1 MLLNSIFIKSL
12 SSALSLVLNLILL
25 FFLSNFLTKFEFGL
39 FNYLTT
45 IGSQM
50 IFILTSG
57 FSRSYVH
64 FYSQNTLIKNEIVKT
79 YININII
86 IIIIFIVLTQLF
98 IFNDFFNNLIFDH
111 KIEYLLIN
119 LGLISGLL
127 NFTFEKVGEIYD
139 SDQSSIKFDFVK
151 FFLRLTVL
159 LTVFTWFFFEFLN
172 LITLLVSLIVF
183 NFFSIILLLK
193 NYYTKNINK
202 TISILK
208 IVKQLSSY
216 YFIFAPFTVLV
227 GVYELLYRVVINSD
241 LGIKE
246 QGIYGFSFL
255 IFAACSI
262 PFHSISNILLSFA
275 SRNKI
280 VFSRVKIN
288 NYFLIC
294 NSIII
299 PMLIISATLLNI
311 YYNFFINLLTDN
323 FYKVSN
329 LSLFGLLIWS
339 VVSTYDILVYS
350 SVIST
355 NNFKK
360 YLNAGM
366 LICLIFILI
375 LIFFLYYDLSF
386 TLEFYFLF
394 LCITPS
400 TRLLV
405 GLILGYSQFGKEMFF
420 KINHTLFY
428 LFLCLLSLFLFEQL
442 DNYLLSTLIM
452 SVGIFYWF
460 YNLFL
465 IYKINLNVK

>member
-1 MLLNSIFIKSL
+1 MLLNSIFIKFL
-12 SSALSLVLNLILL
+12 SSALSLIFNLTLL
-25 FFLSNFLTKFEFGL
+25 FFLSNFLSKFEFGL

-45 IGSQM
+45 IGSQL

-79 YININII
+79 YIQVNMII
-86 IIIIFIVLTQLF
+86 IIVFIILTQFIIF
-98 IFNDFFNNLIFDH
+98 NEFFNNLIFDN

-119 LGLISGLL
+119 LGLLSGLL
-127 NFTFEKVGEIYD
+127 NYTFEKVGEIYD
-139 SDQSSIKFDFVK
+139 SDQFSIKFDFVK
-151 FFLRLTVL
+151 VFLRLIVL
-159 LTVFTWFFFEFLN
+159 LTVFILYCFEFLN
-172 LITLLVSLIVF
+172 LITFLVSFIVL
-183 NFFSIILLLK
+183 NSLSIIMLLK
-193 NYYTKNINK
+193 NYYTKNIKK

-208 IVKQLSSY
+208 ILKQLSIY
-216 YFIFAPFTVLV
+216 YFVFAPFTVLV

-262 PFHSISNILLSFA
+262 PFQSISNILLSFA

-280 VFSRVKIN
+280 IFSRTKIN

-299 PMLIISATLLNI
+299 PMLIIFVSLLCI
-311 YYNFFINLLTDN
+311 YYNFFINLLSDD
-323 FYKVSN
+323 FYQISN

-360 YLNAGM
+360 YLSIGM

-375 LIFFLYYDLSF
+375 LIFFLYHEYGLS
-386 TLEFYFLF
+386 LDFYFLF
-394 LCITPS
+394 LSITPS
-400 TRLLV
+400 LRLLV

-420 KINHTLFY
+420 KINHTFFY
-428 LFLCLLSLFLFEQL
+428 IFLCFVSLFLFEQL
-442 DNYLLSTLIM
+442 DNYFLSTLIIFI
-452 SVGIFYWF
+452 GIFYWF
-460 YNLFL
+460 YNIFL
-465 IYKINLNVK
+465 IYKINLNIK